1 MGVSTQSTWGRVN
14 RSKTGMNGTKPNR
27 TNRSPSASMAGN
39 RSAPG
44 AASTLG
50 RGGEVGSDRITRV
63 NRHPLPDSVQVGS
76 GTVLRTEASPGEK
89 EISRFTRILRRF
101 RGGSPRGFVRF
112 AKSALGIERV
122 ANALAE
128 IFSPGYLGGD
138 SSGNSAGG
146 LGVDDVVK
154 GPEEVVLD
162 AWRSK
167 PLTKTCRLVT
177 YYCDIMFDPKVFD
190 ELGAQG
196 VVVDGKTVALEDLI
210 SAMTARYD
218 SEDNVLRL
226 VAQITFATLRT
237 LVVAGVF
244 G

>member
-1 MGVSTQSTWGRVN
+1 MGRVN

-27 TNRSPSASMAGN
+27 TNQSPSSSWQCSGWQRNCTSDGSEPRRERDFSLHAHPPEI
-39 RSAPG
+39 PG
-44 AASTLG
+44 W
-50 RGGEVGSDRITRV
+50 I
-63 NRHPLPDSVQVGS
+63 
-76 GTVLRTEASPGEK
+76 
-89 EISRFTRILRRF
+89 
-101 RGGSPRGFVRF
+101 PRGFVRF

-146 LGVDDVVK
+146 LGDDDVVK

-162 AWRSK
+162 AWRPK

-190 ELGAQG
+190 ELGADGVVDFIKDKIGDQE